1 MNVIRD
7 ESIDMFITET
17 WLKPQGDEAACVDVT
32 PGGYSMRSFPRQAR
46 RGGGIA
52 FITRNSLFEHATVTT
67 EFPFD
72 HNSFELV
79 QLTLDGHHRVNFFC
93 LYRPPPSKVNK
104 LTDGMFFEEFSEL
117 LEHANV
123 MGGKTLFL
131 GDFNISLDRPAHP
144 NTVKAV
150 NLLDMFSLSQA
161 VNFPTHRDGHTID
174 WCVFREEELI
184 LRSVSRGPSL
194 TSDHMPVMCY
204 LDIAKPASTPVFQTV
219 RNLRA
224 IDKSQFR
231 ADVAAVFHNQP
242 PATVE
247 QLEAHLRAVL
257 DVHAPAIRRLQTQRR
272 SSPWYSAIAEELRSL
287 KQKRRQAEET
297 WLDSGLTVHK
307 QIMNSFKHQITVL
320 MFADDTELYG
330 LVACNDFQILV
341 DSLQHCAADV
351 KLWTI
356 QNKLQLNDDKT
367 ECLLFD
373 SSESVAAPLSLNI
386 GSSNITFSKSAR
398 NLGVIFDKD
407 LSMHEQVKKICQ
419 LAYFEIRKI
428 SSVRHYLTTDA
439 TKTLVSSLVISRLDY
454 CNSLLAGVT
463 LDLLNKIQKVQNC
476 AARLI
481 CRLSKRDHITPIHRN
496 LHYLPISTRIDY
508 KVACICFSFFDGTS
522 PKYFSQAGSCMFEK
536 YKPKRELRSLYDNRI
551 LVSPKVQEKRK
562 KKYGQRAI
570 SYAGPKVWNSLPYD
584 VRHAPNPDTFKRRLK
599 THPFATS

>member
-1 MNVIRD
+1 
-7 ESIDMFITET
+7 
-17 WLKPQGDEAACVDVT
+17 
-32 PGGYSMRSFPRQAR
+32 
-46 RGGGIA
+46 
-52 FITRNSLFEHATVTT
+52 
-67 EFPFD
+67 
-72 HNSFELV
+72 
-79 QLTLDGHHRVNFFC
+79 
-93 LYRPPPSKVNK
+93 
-104 LTDGMFFEEFSEL
+104 MFFEEFSEI

-123 MGGKTLFL
+123 MGGKTVFL
-131 GDFNISLDRPAHP
+131 GDFNISWDRPAHP

-150 NLLDMFSLSQA
+150 DLLDMFSLSKA

-194 TSDHMPVMCY
+194 ISDHMPVMCY
-204 LDIAKPASTPVFQTV
+204 LDIAKPASTPVFQII

-242 PATVE
+242 PVMVE

-287 KQKRRQAEET
+287 KQKQRQAEET

-320 MFADDTELYG
+320 VSDAKTTHY
-330 LVACNDFQILV
+330 
-341 DSLQHCAADV
+341 SS
-351 KLWTI
+351 K
-356 QNKLQLNDDKT
+356 NKLQLNDDKT

-373 SSESVAAPLSLNI
+373 PSESVAAPLSLNI
-386 GSSNITFSKSAR
+386 GSSNIAFSKSAR

-481 CRLSKRDHITPIHRN
+481 CRLSKRDHITPFLRN
-496 LHYLPISTRIDY
+496 HWLPISTRIDY

-522 PKYFSQAGSCMFEK
+522 PKYFSKAG
-536 YKPKRELRSLYDNRI
+536 
-551 LVSPKVQEKRK
+551 
-562 KKYGQRAI
+562 
-570 SYAGPKVWNSLPYD
+570 
-584 VRHAPNPDTFKRRLK
+584 
-599 THPFATS
+599 

>member
-1 MNVIRD
+1 
-7 ESIDMFITET
+7 MFITET

-131 GDFNISLDRPAHP
+131 GDFNISWDRPAHP

-150 NLLDMFSLSQA
+150 DLLDMFSLSQA

-242 PATVE
+242 PTTVE

-272 SSPWYSAIAEELRSL
+272 SSPWQCPAAL
-287 KQKRRQAEET
+287 K
-297 WLDSGLTVHK
+297 
-307 QIMNSFKHQITVL
+307 SF
-320 MFADDTELYG
+320 
-330 LVACNDFQILV
+330 
-341 DSLQHCAADV
+341 
-351 KLWTI
+351 
-356 QNKLQLNDDKT
+356 
-367 ECLLFD
+367 LL
-373 SSESVAAPLSLNI
+373 
-386 GSSNITFSKSAR
+386 
-398 NLGVIFDKD
+398 
-407 LSMHEQVKKICQ
+407 C
-419 LAYFEIRKI
+419 
-428 SSVRHYLTTDA
+428 
-439 TKTLVSSLVISRLDY
+439 
-454 CNSLLAGVT
+454 
-463 LDLLNKIQKVQNC
+463 
-476 AARLI
+476 
-481 CRLSKRDHITPIHRN
+481 
-496 LHYLPISTRIDY
+496 
-508 KVACICFSFFDGTS
+508 
-522 PKYFSQAGSCMFEK
+522 
-536 YKPKRELRSLYDNRI
+536 
-551 LVSPKVQEKRK
+551 
-562 KKYGQRAI
+562 
-570 SYAGPKVWNSLPYD
+570 
-584 VRHAPNPDTFKRRLK
+584 
-599 THPFATS
+599 

>member
-1 MNVIRD
+1 MTVCCFNAQSISCKRNKRVEIENVIRD
-7 ESIDMFITET
+7 ESIDIMFITET

-79 QLTLDGHHRVNFFC
+79 HLTLDGHHRVNFFC

-123 MGGKTLFL
+123 MGGKTVFL
-131 GDFNISLDRPAHP
+131 GDFISWDRPAHP

-150 NLLDMFSLSQA
+150 DLLDMFSLFQA

-174 WCVFREEELI
+174 WCVFRKEELI

-194 TSDHMPVMCY
+194 ISDHMPVMCY

-242 PATVE
+242 PTMVE

-257 DVHAPAIRRLQTQRR
+257 DVHAPTIRRLQTQRR
-272 SSPWYSAIAEELRSL
+272 SSPWYSAIAEELCSL

-320 MFADDTELYG
+320 VSDAKTMHYSSK
-330 LVACNDFQILV
+330 VA
-341 DSLQHCAADV
+341 A
-351 KLWTI
+351 
-356 QNKLQLNDDKT
+356 
-367 ECLLFD
+367 
-373 SSESVAAPLSLNI
+373 SESCKELFRIA
-386 GSSNITFSKSAR
+386 
-398 NLGVIFDKD
+398 
-407 LSMHEQVKKICQ
+407 
-419 LAYFEIRKI
+419 
-428 SSVRHYLTTDA
+428 
-439 TKTLVSSLVISRLDY
+439 
-454 CNSLLAGVT
+454 NSLLGKTKLCVFPS
-463 LDLLNKIQKVQNC
+463 IYPQN
-476 AARLI
+476 RLAQI
-481 CRLSKRDHITPIHRN
+481 FS
-496 LHYLPISTRIDY
+496 DY
-508 KVACICFSFFDGTS
+508 FCEI
-522 PKYFSQAGSCMFEK
+522 
-536 YKPKRELRSLYDNRI
+536 
-551 LVSPKVQEKRK
+551 
-562 KKYGQRAI
+562 
-570 SYAGPKVWNSLPYD
+570 
-584 VRHAPNPDTFKRRLK
+584 
-599 THPFATS
+599 

>member
-1 MNVIRD
+1 MSVLTLLDLSAAFDTIDHDALLNRLRVVFGIRGLALSFF
-7 ESIDMFITET
+7 ESY
-17 WLKPQGDEAACVDVT
+17 LKDRMQVVSVFGVDSDPSVLSCEVPQGSVLG
-32 PGGYSMRSFPRQAR
+32 P
-46 RGGGIA
+46 IL
-52 FITRNSLFEHATVTT
+52 FILYTQPLYAIIER
-67 EFPFD
+67 
-72 HNSFELV
+72 HN
-79 QLTLDGHHRVNFFC
+79 
-93 LYRPPPSKVNK
+93 
-104 LTDGMFFEEFSEL
+104 
-117 LEHANV
+117 
-123 MGGKTLFL
+123 
-131 GDFNISLDRPAHP
+131 
-144 NTVKAV
+144 
-150 NLLDMFSLSQA
+150 
-161 VNFPTHRDGHTID
+161 
-174 WCVFREEELI
+174 
-184 LRSVSRGPSL
+184 VS
-194 TSDHMPVMCY
+194 Y
-204 LDIAKPASTPVFQTV
+204 Q
-219 RNLRA
+219 
-224 IDKSQFR
+224 
-231 ADVAAVFHNQP
+231 
-242 PATVE
+242 
-247 QLEAHLRAVL
+247 
-257 DVHAPAIRRLQTQRR
+257 
-272 SSPWYSAIAEELRSL
+272 
-287 KQKRRQAEET
+287 
-297 WLDSGLTVHK
+297 
-307 QIMNSFKHQITVL
+307 

-330 LVACNDFQILV
+330 SVACNDSQILV

-373 SSESVAAPLSLNI
+373 PSESVAAPLSLNI
-386 GSSNITFSKSAR
+386 GSSNIAFSKSAR

-481 CRLSKRDHITPIHRN
+481 CRLSKRDHITPILRN
-496 LHYLPISTRIDY
+496 LHWLPISTRIDY

-536 YKPKRELRSLYDNRI
+536 YKSKRELRSLYDNRI

-599 THPFATS
+599 THLFATS